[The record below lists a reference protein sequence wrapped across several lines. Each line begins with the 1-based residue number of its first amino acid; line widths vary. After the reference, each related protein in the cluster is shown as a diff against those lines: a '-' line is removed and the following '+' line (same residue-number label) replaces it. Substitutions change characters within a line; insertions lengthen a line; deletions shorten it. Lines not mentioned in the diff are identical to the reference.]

1 MRSIQFETLTV
12 VDRKF
17 RLSLPIF
24 LDEDVFNNMF
34 NSWLAL
40 FCRNCLALEKFT
52 VHNHT
57 QALKYIFIFNILKL
71 INNEKLW

>member
-34 NSWLAL
+34 KSWLGL
-40 FCRNCLALEKFT
+40 FVEIFLLLKNVLFT
-52 VHNHT
+52 T
-57 QALKYIFIFNILKL
+57 TLKL
-71 INNEKLW
+71 